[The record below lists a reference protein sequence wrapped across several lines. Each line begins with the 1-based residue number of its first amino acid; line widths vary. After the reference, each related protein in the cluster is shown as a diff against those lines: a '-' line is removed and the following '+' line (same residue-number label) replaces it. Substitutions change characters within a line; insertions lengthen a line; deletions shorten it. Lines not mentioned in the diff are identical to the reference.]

1 MRSHRIPYKRT
12 APQQAL
18 GNLTQQPAKI
28 CGLEI
33 MESEV
38 LKKRLSNIKERIKNT
53 AIDCGR
59 DPDTVHLVA
68 VSKTM
73 PEDIVREAINAGVDI
88 LGENYIQEA
97 RDKINALSSHRV
109 LWHFIGHLQSNKA
122 KYVVKLFDMIH
133 TVDSLKLAHELNKQA
148 KKINKIQKILIQ
160 VNISMESTKSGIY
173 EEDAQ
178 KLIKEISLFENLS
191 IKGLMTMPPFFNNPE
206 KVRPCFSALRNLRD
220 KIRNE
225 AIKNVNMQE
234 LSMGMTGDFEVA
246 IKEGATFVR
255 IGTAIF
261 GERN

>member
-1 MRSHRIPYKRT
+1 
-12 APQQAL
+12 
-18 GNLTQQPAKI
+18 
-28 CGLEI
+28 
-33 MESEV
+33 MESEA
-38 LKKRLSNIKERIKNT
+38 LKKRLSNVKERIKKA

-59 DPDTVHLVA
+59 DPDTVRLVA
-68 VSKTM
+68 VSKTI
-73 PEDIVREAINAGVDI
+73 PEDMVREAIKAGADI

-97 RDKINALSSHRV
+97 GNKINALSAYPVS
-109 LWHFIGHLQSNKA
+109 WHFIGHLQSNKA
-122 KYVVKLFDMIH
+122 KYAVKLFDMIH
-133 TVDSLKLAHELNKQA
+133 TVDSLKLAKELNKQA

-160 VNISMESTKSGIY
+160 VNISMESTKSGIH

-206 KVRPCFSALRNLRD
+206 KVRPYFSALWNLRD

-225 AIKNVNMQE
+225 EIKNINMQE

-246 IKEGATFVR
+246 IKQGATLVR